1 MKGKKR
7 IIALLLCV
15 LTLVGL
21 MPTAAF
27 AAEKNVTIESQ
38 TNSAFDYLQYYSEG
52 GWHDLNTPKHTIEQT
67 GEVAYCVE
75 HKLGNPHG
83 DEYTATK
90 PANVFSASTLKG
102 LYSIFMYGYPCNT
115 PSGFTADEARQAT
128 ANANDIISKAQKD
141 GREIK
146 LAAIKFADDLL
157 ERVENDV
164 KSVNDKIR
172 QGRESLRQ

>member
-75 HKLGNPHG
+75 HKLQAHLR
-83 DEYTATK
+83 
-90 PANVFSASTLKG
+90 V
-102 LYSIFMYGYPCNT
+102 CT
-115 PSGFTADEARQAT
+115 PSSCTAIPATHLRVLPQMKRDRLLQMRFASGSLNRAKVLPTTLRIVKLTPTRSARRTAMNTSSNGRMNCWKKQEQALCLPT
-128 ANANDIISKAQKD
+128 GSP
-141 GREIK
+141 
-146 LAAIKFADDLL
+146 
-157 ERVENDV
+157 
-164 KSVNDKIR
+164 
-172 QGRESLRQ
+172 